1 MELLSLS
8 FPCPWLTTV
17 QLMIILSYDGT
28 ERMVVTTGC
37 QSSSCP
43 NTPHSHGI
51 IISNLSCLF
60 STKSMEKLTGKDC
73 KYLRKSLPHPR
84 TFPNPSALMQC
95 VGHLCISLH
104 FHTLLNLLASSLT
117 YTVTLEPSLMCTAT
131 LTCTLAHPAWL
142 SLVHGSTSHTPLSY
156 PLPYFTFLLNHLLI
170 NIFPSL
176 WQCITIIIFVLCSFI
191 FLLLIEKR
199 MKILPFIPFPTYE
212 VPFATFPNSHGIS
225 PHPPSHLC
233 TLLLCKPGQ
242 HLLHT
247 HLHLFGLA

>member
-8 FPCPWLTTV
+8 FLRTGNPCLTTI

-43 NTPHSHGI
+43 NTPSSHGI
-51 IISNLSCLF
+51 IISNFPCLF
-60 STKSMEKLTGKDC
+60 TKSEEVDREGSQVSWEK
-73 KYLRKSLPHPR
+73 SPPR

-95 VGHLCISLH
+95 VGHLCTPLH

-131 LTCTLAHPAWL
+131 LTCTFAYSAWL
-142 SLVHGSTSHTPLSY
+142 SLVHGTIRQDSHTPLSH
-156 PLPYFTFLLNHLLI
+156 PFLLNHLLI

-176 WQCITIIIFVLCSFI
+176 WQCITIIIIFVLCSFI

-199 MKILPFIPFPTYE
+199 MKILPFIPSPT
-212 VPFATFPNSHGIS
+212 
-225 PHPPSHLC
+225 
-233 TLLLCKPGQ
+233 
-242 HLLHT
+242 
-247 HLHLFGLA
+247 